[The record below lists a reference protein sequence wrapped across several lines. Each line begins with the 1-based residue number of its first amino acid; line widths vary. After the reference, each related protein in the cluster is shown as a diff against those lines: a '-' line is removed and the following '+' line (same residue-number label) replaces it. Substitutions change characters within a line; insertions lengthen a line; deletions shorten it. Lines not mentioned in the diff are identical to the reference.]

1 MCAKASNLLVDR
13 ASDFDQQLHKIRQ
26 AGRFAF
32 DTEFVGED
40 RYKPE
45 LCLIQIATET
55 TQILIDPLAG
65 LDCRSFWELVAD
77 PSVEKIV
84 HAGSE
89 DLAICSQQI
98 GRQAAN
104 VLDVQIAAG
113 LIGLG
118 YPTSLARL
126 TRVMT
131 GEKLHK
137 SQTLTDWRARPLSD
151 EQIDYAIEDVIHL
164 PAIFAAATRKLESLG
179 RASWVREECEA
190 LCRTIA
196 QQATGPVQVRRLKG
210 MGTLTGRELTIA
222 EALLDLRDQLARE
235 MDRPART
242 VIRDHLLVEL
252 ARRGWTD
259 PRRIA
264 SLRGLNLSQGAI
276 KRVGES
282 VDRARALPARE
293 NPNEVEADTPQ
304 EEVVFSFLTAVLR
317 DYCNANEIAYS
328 LLATKDGLRELV
340 RGIAHKT
347 AVTPAILRGWRGE
360 AVGHLLDGLL
370 RGALAVRVAH
380 SSEGLRLQIENDGQ
394 AP

>member
-118 YPTSLARL
+118 YPTSL
-126 TRVMT
+126 
-131 GEKLHK
+131 
-137 SQTLTDWRARPLSD
+137 
-151 EQIDYAIEDVIHL
+151 
-164 PAIFAAATRKLESLG
+164 G
-179 RASWVREECEA
+179 RAD
-190 LCRTIA
+190 CRRT
-196 QQATGPVQVRRLKG
+196 
-210 MGTLTGRELTIA
+210 
-222 EALLDLRDQLARE
+222 
-235 MDRPART
+235 DRP
-242 VIRDHLLVEL
+242 
-252 ARRGWTD
+252 W
-259 PRRIA
+259 
-264 SLRGLNLSQGAI
+264 LSNQ
-276 KRVGES
+276 
-282 VDRARALPARE
+282 PC
-293 NPNEVEADTPQ
+293 P
-304 EEVVFSFLTAVLR
+304 
-317 DYCNANEIAYS
+317 
-328 LLATKDGLRELV
+328 
-340 RGIAHKT
+340 
-347 AVTPAILRGWRGE
+347 
-360 AVGHLLDGLL
+360 
-370 RGALAVRVAH
+370 AH
-380 SSEGLRLQIENDGQ
+380 SGDDRRKAAQVTN
-394 AP
+394 A

>member
-1 MCAKASNLLVDR
+1 MCAKAANLLVDR
-13 ASDFDQQLHKIRQ
+13 ASDFDQQLHMIRQ

-77 PSVEKIV
+77 PSAEKIV

-98 GRQAAN
+98 GRPAAN
-104 VLDVQIAAG
+104 VFDVQIAAG

-151 EQIDYAIEDVIHL
+151 EQIDYALEDVIHL

-179 RASWVREECEA
+179 RASW
-190 LCRTIA
+190 
-196 QQATGPVQVRRLKG
+196 
-210 MGTLTGRELTIA
+210 
-222 EALLDLRDQLARE
+222 
-235 MDRPART
+235 
-242 VIRDHLLVEL
+242 
-252 ARRGWTD
+252 
-259 PRRIA
+259 
-264 SLRGLNLSQGAI
+264 
-276 KRVGES
+276 
-282 VDRARALPARE
+282 
-293 NPNEVEADTPQ
+293 
-304 EEVVFSFLTAVLR
+304 
-317 DYCNANEIAYS
+317 EI
-328 LLATKDGLRELV
+328 
-340 RGIAHKT
+340 
-347 AVTPAILRGWRGE
+347 
-360 AVGHLLDGLL
+360 
-370 RGALAVRVAH
+370 
-380 SSEGLRLQIENDGQ
+380 
-394 AP
+394 